1 MTQNL
6 PRERGQR
13 VKKWD
18 IGGDVDRLIEATG
31 EYPIMYHALGT
42 PPQSGHPFNLYGDI
56 RSQPAAL
63 DGTVEFADEVLPVV
77 ERMAKLD
84 LFGVFGVGSG
94 TSQFVAQVAAS
105 ALQRFAGIP
114 AWDSDSLGY
123 LTYPPAYDFR
133 RMAAIAF
140 SGSGSTVD
148 TVAAAEH
155 AHSQGAFT
163 LAVTSVDNSPVVQ
176 KSDMRL
182 LTAGG
187 FDTGGSDTF
196 HYTTR
201 VAISILLALELGRRL
216 HPGRHDYDGLRRQLL
231 NTGRMMG
238 ESLDQIDARCRTIA
252 SRHLD
257 IRSVI
262 IVGAG
267 PNFGSAEEM
276 ALKYD
281 EMAHIPAKAMSP
293 DRHIHGA
300 LGLTD
305 DQILTVLIAPPGPA
319 YDDMVK
325 LAKVTQMLKTPA
337 IAIVSE
343 DDTEVAS
350 RMDYV
355 VRLPVDDET
364 VFAVLAALPGQLI
377 PYWSSVGLGLNP
389 DTQRANVP
397 KHARVWNML
406 FPPGSH

>member
-1 MTQNL
+1 MQQNL

-13 VKKWD
+13 AKKWD
-18 IGGDVDRLIEATG
+18 FGDNVERLIEATG

-56 RSQPAAL
+56 RSQPQAL
-63 DGTVEFADEVLPVV
+63 SETFQYADEVIPVV
-77 ERMAKLD
+77 ERMAGLD
-84 LFGVFGVGSG
+84 LFGIFGVGSG

-114 AWDSDSLGY
+114 AWDHDSLGY
-123 LTYPPAYDFR
+123 LTYPPTYDYR
-133 RMAAIAF
+133 RMAAIAY

-148 TVAAAEH
+148 TVAAADH
-155 AHSQGAFT
+155 ARRNGAFT
-163 LAVTSVDNSPVVQ
+163 LAVTSVDNSPVVE

-201 VAISILLALELGRRL
+201 VAISILLALELGKRL
-216 HPGRHDYDGLRRQLL
+216 HPGRHDYDGLRKKLVSTGQL
-231 NTGRMMG
+231 MG
-238 ESLDQIDARCRTIA
+238 EVLDAVDDRCRTIA
-252 SRHLD
+252 SRYLD

-262 IVGAG
+262 VVGAG
-267 PNFGSAEEM
+267 PNYGSAEEM

-305 DQILTVLIAPPGPA
+305 EQILTVLIAPPGPS
-319 YDDMVK
+319 YGDMVK
-325 LAKVTQMLKTPA
+325 LAEVTQILKTPA
-337 IAIVSE
+337 VGIVSE
-343 DDTEVAS
+343 YDTEIAS

-364 VFAVLAALPGQLI
+364 IFAVLAALPGQLI

-397 KHARVWNML
+397 KHARVWHML